1 MYHVH
6 IHVRSRKYRY
16 NFIHIDIHIYVGI
29 YVYVY
34 SHIYKQIHM
43 HTQIQLQ
50 YTQIHNDTQYINK
63 HVYRLEIHMYIVT
76 VPAMGRG
83 GRGPGTVIIYI
94 YIYIRLVWTFWF
106 MMFASLWHPTNLVEG
121 NAFSWRKKNRCHI
134 SRRPN
139 RDFEQLSTTY
149 LQNMFAPT
157 FFSFLEA
164 VHLETGDTGRS

>member
-34 SHIYKQIHM
+34 SIYKQIHM
-43 HTQIQLQ
+43 HTQTQLQ

-94 YIYIRLVWTFWF
+94 YKIGLDILVHDVCISMAPNQSGGRKCLF
-106 MMFASLWHPTNLVEG
+106 ME
-121 NAFSWRKKNRCHI
+121 KK
-134 SRRPN
+134 
-139 RDFEQLSTTY
+139 E
-149 LQNMFAPT
+149 
-157 FFSFLEA
+157 
-164 VHLETGDTGRS
+164 